1 MQNHPLKCRI
11 AFREVRRKLLLALEQ
26 HETTTDR
33 RDRDVV
39 CGEVFADVTGR
50 LNGQLQVLC
59 DGGVTVTTRGR
70 WEFLVTRERWWR

>member
-50 LNGQLQVLC
+50 LNAGLQVWMWVGT
-59 DGGVTVTTRGR
+59 DD
-70 WEFLVTRERWWR
+70 LVALVVILLLTL